1 MEILIFNRKHA
12 QKTDT
17 LEQRKYQIG
26 KNRNFAAATK
36 CKYNLLLYVLLYNL
50 VSLVVVQH

>member
-12 QKTDT
+12 EKTDT

-36 CKYNLLLYVLLYNL
+36 RKYNLLLYVLLYNL